1 MGGQTNRSPWT
12 SVPRSDSAPKDSLQR
27 RAIPQSLGQSR
38 GAGHCGPAAP
48 CLLHC
53 TRSEVTMRFHSL
65 RTAVLFGLVALALMA
80 NGKKPIAAAQLA
92 PPPAPP
98 SVALSASSASVQAGQ
113 PVTLTWSST
122 NATSVTLEPSVGRVA
137 AQGSTTVRPS
147 QSTTYTAAA
156 TGAGGSAHASAQVI
170 ITPAPP
176 PAAVREPSQE
186 EIPSDQRQMRGLDEQ
201 IQEIKSD
208 ALRMSAELSQLEE
221 KLLYPSGTQVA
232 IFVALAK
239 GDTMRLDAVRLQID
253 GQLVAHYIYSAK
265 ELQALRKGGVQR
277 IYVGNVATGD
287 HKLDVLVDGKLED
300 GADFSRS
307 GQFAFR
313 KEVKPKLVGL
323 TLAGPR
329 SSNTPIALGEW

>member
-1 MGGQTNRSPWT
+1 
-12 SVPRSDSAPKDSLQR
+12 
-27 RAIPQSLGQSR
+27 
-38 GAGHCGPAAP
+38 
-48 CLLHC
+48 
-53 TRSEVTMRFHSL
+53 MRFSSSI

-92 PPPAPP
+92 PPAPP
-98 SVALSASSASVQAGQ
+98 SVALSASPASVQAGQ

-122 NATSVTLEPSVGRVA
+122 NATSVTLEPSVARVA

-147 QSTTYTAAA
+147 QSTTYTVTA

-265 ELQALRKGGVQR
+265 ELKALRKGGVQR

-300 GADFSRS
+300 GADFSRT
-307 GQFAFR
+307 GQFTFR
-313 KEVKPKLVGL
+313 KEVKPRLVGL

-329 SSNTPIALGEW
+329 SGNTPIALGEW

>member
-1 MGGQTNRSPWT
+1 
-12 SVPRSDSAPKDSLQR
+12 V
-27 RAIPQSLGQSR
+27 
-38 GAGHCGPAAP
+38 GP
-48 CLLHC
+48 
-53 TRSEVTMRFHSL
+53 
-65 RTAVLFGLVALALMA
+65 
-80 NGKKPIAAAQLA
+80 
-92 PPPAPP
+92 
-98 SVALSASSASVQAGQ
+98 
-113 PVTLTWSST
+113 
-122 NATSVTLEPSVGRVA
+122 VA
-137 AQGSTTVRPS
+137 AQGSTTVRLS
-147 QSTTYTAAA
+147 QSTTYTVTA
-156 TGAGGSAHASAQVI
+156 TGPGGSAHASAQVI

-176 PAAVREPSQE
+176 PAAVRKPSQE

-277 IYVGNVATGD
+277 IYVGNVSTGD
-287 HKLDVLVDGKLED
+287 HKLDVLVDGKLEG
-300 GADFSRS
+300 GADFSRT
-307 GQFAFR
+307 GEFTFR

-329 SSNTPIALGEW
+329 SSNIPIALGEW